1 MKPVEF
7 PGVNVVFAKDQPEYM
22 PLPAMK
28 IPNDP
33 QGLIITKWQLSPRR
47 IGESK
52 RNRNN
57 TFVNADV

>member
-7 PGVNVVFAKDQPEYM
+7 PGVNVVFAKGQPEYM

-33 QGLIITKWQLSPRR
+33 QGLIITKWQLSPV
-47 IGESK
+47 GESK

>member
-33 QGLIITKWQLSPRR
+33 QGLIITKWQLSP
-47 IGESK
+47 EELSK

>member
-7 PGVNVVFAKDQPEYM
+7 PGVNVVFAKDQSEYM

-33 QGLIITKWQLSPRR
+33 QGLNQMAVIPGR